1 MSTLPTDR
9 AALRNAI
16 RARRKAFF
24 ASLPES
30 VRNLS
35 FRVLPSP
42 VMALIPPGSRIAIYR
57 SMGSEAPT
65 ENLIHFLHERGFP
78 LCLPRL
84 GADTSV
90 EMEFAAWDPEDILVP
105 GQLKIPQPVPS
116 APTVVPDVVLTP
128 LVGFDPAL
136 NRIGN
141 GAGYYDRYFARHDIE
156 LRIGIAWS
164 AQMVDALP
172 IEPWDVPL
180 HMVITEQSIIERPD
194 RLMDE
199 G

>member
-1 MSTLPTDR
+1 MTDITADR
-9 AALRNAI
+9 AALRTEI

-57 SMGSEAPT
+57 AMGSEAPT
-65 ENLIHFLHERGFP
+65 ENLIDFLHERGFP

-105 GQLKIPQPVPS
+105 GQLRIPQPMAS
-116 APTVVPDVVLTP
+116 AETVIPDVVLTP
-128 LVGFDPAL
+128 MVGFDPQL

-141 GAGYYDRYFARHDIE
+141 GAGYYDRYFARHDIK
-156 LRIGIAWS
+156 LRIGLAWS

-172 IEPWDVPL
+172 IQPWDVPL
-180 HMVITEQSIIERPD
+180 HMVVSEQAIIERHA
-194 RLMDE
+194 
-199 G
+199 

>member
-1 MSTLPTDR
+1 MSVLIDKV
-9 AALRNAI
+9 ALRAEI
-16 RARRKAFF
+16 RARRKAFV

-65 ENLIHFLHERGFP
+65 NNLIDFLSERGFQ

-90 EMEFAAWDPEDILVP
+90 EMEFAAWHPDDILVP
-105 GQLKIPQPVPS
+105 GQLRIPQPVPS
-116 APTVVPDVVLTP
+116 APTIVPDVVLTP
-128 LVGFDPAL
+128 LVGFDSQL

-141 GAGYYDRYFARHDIE
+141 GAGYYDRYFARHDIK

-164 AQMVDALP
+164 AQMVGALP
-172 IEPWDVPL
+172 LEPWDVPL
-180 HMVITEQSIIERPD
+180 HMIVTEQSIIERAD
-194 RLMDE
+194 RLIED

>member
-1 MSTLPTDR
+1 MTDIIEDR
-9 AALRNAI
+9 AALRSQI
-16 RARRKAFF
+16 RARRKAFV
-24 ASLPES
+24 AGLPES

-65 ENLIHFLHERGFP
+65 ENLIEFLTDRGFP

-90 EMEFAAWDPEDILVP
+90 EMEFAAWHPDDILVP
-105 GQLKIPQPVPS
+105 GQLKIPQPMAS

-128 LVGFDPAL
+128 MVGFDSAL

-141 GAGYYDRYFARHDIE
+141 GAGYYDRYFARHDIK

-172 IEPWDVPL
+172 IQPWDVPL
-180 HMVITEQSIIERPD
+180 HMVVTEQSIIERAA
-194 RLMDE
+194 
-199 G
+199 

>member
-1 MSTLPTDR
+1 MSALLDKAVLR
-9 AALRNAI
+9 AEI
-16 RARRKAFF
+16 RARRKAFV
-24 ASLPES
+24 ASLPAS

-57 SMGSEAPT
+57 AMGSEAPT
-65 ENLIHFLHERGFP
+65 DNLIDFLAERGFP

-90 EMEFAAWDPEDILVP
+90 EMEFAAWHPDDILVP
-105 GQLKIPQPVPS
+105 GQLKIPQPRQE
-116 APTVVPDVVLTP
+116 ARTVVPDVVLTP
-128 LVGFDPAL
+128 LVGFDAQL

-141 GAGYYDRYFARHDIE
+141 GAGYYDRYFARHDIK

-172 IEPWDVPL
+172 LEPWDVPL
-180 HMVITEQSIIERPD
+180 HMIVTEQSIIERAD